1 MAIVLPCSMTVH
13 AYADA
18 GRDLEVQRPCCPSC
32 SQAMSFWGYYSRPV
46 RVDEEI
52 RVLVR
57 RARCASC
64 AVSHALVPDFVLPGR
79 LDAVEVI
86 GVAIE
91 EMAAGAGARPVAR
104 RAGLPH
110 TTVRDWHRRFRA
122 RAAMLTTGFLAA
134 TVALGDLVPRVGD
147 GVMASAL
154 VAMRAAVDA
163 ARRRL
168 GARGSDWRIAVRVV
182 GGQLL
187 STNSNPPFLA
197 S

>member
-13 AYADA
+13 AYAAA
-18 GRDLEVQRPCCPSC
+18 GRDLEVPRPCCPSC

>member
-1 MAIVLPCSMTVH
+1 MAIVLPLPMTVH
-13 AYADA
+13 AYAAA
-18 GRDLEVQRPCCPSC
+18 GRDLEVPRPCCPSC

-79 LDAVEVI
+79 LDGVEVI
-86 GVAIE
+86 GAAIE
-91 EMAAGAGARPVAR
+91 EMAAGAGAQTVAR
-104 RAGLPH
+104 RAGVPH
-110 TTVRDWHRRFRA
+110 TTVRGWRRRFRA
-122 RAAMLTTGFLAA
+122 RAAMLTAGFLAA
-134 TVALGDLVPRVGD
+134 AVALGDLVPRVGD

-168 GARGSDWRIAVRVV
+168 GARGSRSTKRWRT
-182 GGQLL
+182 G
-187 STNSNPPFLA
+187 SA
-197 S
+197 SSKASATSSPA

>member
-13 AYADA
+13 AYAAA
-18 GRDLEVQRPCCPSC
+18 GRDLEVPRPCCPSC
-32 SQAMSFWGYYSRPV
+32 SASMSFWGYYSRPV

-86 GVAIE
+86 GAAID

-110 TTVRDWHRRFRA
+110 TTVRDWQRRFRA

-134 TVALGDLVPRVGD
+134 TVALGDLVPRVSPGA
-147 GVMASAL
+147 MASAL
-154 VAMRAAVDA
+154 LAMRAAVGA
-163 ARRRL
+163 VRRRL
-168 GARGSDWRIAVRVV
+168 TVHGSDWRIAVRVV
-182 GGQLL
+182 GGHLL

>member
-1 MAIVLPCSMTVH
+1 
-13 AYADA
+13 
-18 GRDLEVQRPCCPSC
+18 
-32 SQAMSFWGYYSRPV
+32 
-46 RVDEEI
+46 
-52 RVLVR
+52 
-57 RARCASC
+57 
-64 AVSHALVPDFVLPGR
+64 
-79 LDAVEVI
+79 VEVI

>member
-13 AYADA
+13 AYAAA
-18 GRDLEVQRPCCPSC
+18 GRDLEVPRPCCPSC

-163 ARRRL
+163 DRRRL

>member
-13 AYADA
+13 AYAAA
-18 GRDLEVQRPCCPSC
+18 GRDLEVPRPCCPSC

-110 TTVRDWHRRFRA
+110 TTVWDWHRRFRA